1 MCPVMNYPFSIH
13 TTLSLPP
20 YRQQPLHDTVL
31 NPLVANFKV
40 ADSSGL
46 ILEWPG
52 ISLF

>member
-1 MCPVMNYPFSIH
+1 MCSSMNYPFFIH
-13 TTLSLPP
+13 TTLSLPR
-20 YRQQPLHDTVL
+20 YGQQPLHDTVL
-31 NPLVANFKV
+31 NLLVANFKV